1 MAHGLLREAGYHLAP
16 NLGPPTLQQSLCA
29 TWPREVLA
37 MRNGHVAREL
47 VQRAIS
53 ARNGSAPPTADAPR
67 FSLDSFSDFA
77 PPLKC

>member
-53 ARNGSAPPTADAPR
+53 ARNGNRAALLLLLFYTWHAT
-67 FSLDSFSDFA
+67 
-77 PPLKC
+77 